1 MMWLS
6 DFCEL
11 CVVALTE
18 NLNRGIAVNYEQ
30 LAGAINC
37 ADSVTQARYP
47 RDNCLQMKE
56 WLLRQSGCGS
66 LATVLRGPRE
76 SLTVILTFG
85 FRIFC
90 NKSSRRKLKGCF

>member
-1 MMWLS
+1 MMWLF

-11 CVVALTE
+11 CVVPLIE

-47 RDNCLQMKE
+47 RDNCLQMNEMAIKAVRMQE
-56 WLLRQSGCGS
+56 SCHS
-66 LATVLRGPRE
+66 LAGSWRVTN
-76 SLTVILTFG
+76 
-85 FRIFC
+85 C
-90 NKSSRRKLKGCF
+90 NTNY

>member
-11 CVVALTE
+11 CVVAFTE

-30 LAGAINC
+30 LAGENNC
-37 ADSVTQARYP
+37 PDSVTQARYP

-56 WLLRQSGCGS
+56 MAIKAVRMRESCHS
-66 LATVLRGPRE
+66 LAG
-76 SLTVILTFG
+76 S
-85 FRIFC
+85 
-90 NKSSRRKLKGCF
+90 